1 MLVVFKLHYL
11 GNSFTRLESQQ
22 VGYVLALG
30 IATALRQLIGLGA
43 VNAAQVSEEQQP
55 VVGGGDEE
63 VLYYVIFTQGRAL
76 NALTATVLGAVV
88 VGAGTLGVTTTGDS
102 NYHFLFG
109 DEVFHTH
116 FALVRHDSSTALVT
130 EFLSDFCQLSGDNA
144 ALTLRAGQDVT
155 QVGYTLAQFLGF
167 LLNL

>member
-30 IATALRQLIGLGA
+30 VATTLRQLICLGA

-76 NALTATVLGAVV
+76 NALPPRCW
-88 VGAGTLGVTTTGDS
+88 
-102 NYHFLFG
+102 
-109 DEVFHTH
+109 E
-116 FALVRHDSSTALVT
+116 R
-130 EFLSDFCQLSGDNA
+130 
-144 ALTLRAGQDVT
+144 
-155 QVGYTLAQFLGF
+155 
-167 LLNL
+167 